1 MHHRSIIGRKKSKA
15 KWNRLLVRRQSLT
28 TRGPENGLS
37 TLFEFWRRILN
48 CKNAHIRIDTLS
60 TAEIW
65 NAAEANFIRPGNIT
79 FDRHVFL
86 ITKQFRVET
95 VEHFY
100 GTLKELADHGDFE
113 NKDVTLIRN
122 MFITNLTDPEIQK
135 DLLKQRVEPRQ
146 ELELA
151 INMQLR
157 MWNQHQI
164 QQHIK
169 NLIPASV
176 KTFQFSHLDQRIGP
190 SRTTSTKKA
199 ITHSSIDWIV
209 VEKGFQTIKISALQG
224 QNM

>member
-1 MHHRSIIGRKKSKA
+1 MA
-15 KWNRLLVRRQSLT
+15 

-37 TLFEFWRRILN
+37 LLSLSFEVDWRRILN
-48 CKNAHIRIDTLS
+48 CKSAHIRIDTLS
-60 TAEIW
+60 TAEILKV
-65 NAAEANFIRPGNIT
+65 AEANFIRPRNVT

-86 ITKQFRVET
+86 ITKQFRVDT

-100 GTLKELADHGDFE
+100 GTLKELADNGDFE

-122 MFITNLTDPEIQK
+122 VFITTLIDPEIQK

-151 INMQLR
+151 LNMQLR
-157 MWNQHQI
+157 MRNQHQI
-164 QQHIK
+164 QQHNK

-190 SRTTSTKKA
+190 SRTTSTHKA
-199 ITHSSIDWIV
+199 IAHPSIDWIV
-209 VEKGFQTIKISALQG
+209 LETGFQTIEISALQG